1 MDVLTHGV
9 THVLT
14 LNSVDTSNH
23 HDLRNDD
30 GVDIMARVILAKLI
44 ENLIA

>member
-14 LNSVDTSNH
+14 LNSPGKPQYPVFGISYPP
-23 HDLRNDD
+23 
-30 GVDIMARVILAKLI
+30 
-44 ENLIA
+44 EP